1 MTIRFAF
8 RKGAKGFFSRAIR
21 FVTKSQDG
29 LSHVEAVFENGRS
42 FSSREPKGTAWE
54 DIVYAK
60 ADWIMCE
67 VADVTPE
74 QYEAA
79 LWVTRHLNGLPYDFF
94 GIVRL
99 YMVKSKNNQRQFC
112 SEVCTRIAQACGLAR
127 HLDPN
132 LTSPQRLYDALAEN
146 PRVKVVQ

>member
-1 MTIRFAF
+1 MTIKFAF
-8 RKGAKGFFSRAIR
+8 KKDAPGFFSRAIR

-29 LSHVEAVFENGRS
+29 LSHVEAVFPDGRS
-42 FSSREPKGTAWE
+42 FSSREPKGTSWQVI
-54 DIVYAK
+54 DYSRDK
-60 ADWIMCE
+60 WIICE
-67 VADVTPE
+67 VE
-74 QYEAA
+74 
-79 LWVTRHLNGLPYDFF
+79 VTRDEATAAQLVTLNFDRLPYDFL

-99 YMVKSKNNQRQFC
+99 YLVKSSNNQRQFC